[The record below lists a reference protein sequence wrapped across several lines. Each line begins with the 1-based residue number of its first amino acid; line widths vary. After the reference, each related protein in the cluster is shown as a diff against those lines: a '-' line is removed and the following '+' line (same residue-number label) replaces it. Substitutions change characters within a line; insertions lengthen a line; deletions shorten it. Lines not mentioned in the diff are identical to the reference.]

1 MRLVERA
8 IRGAAAGAAAAVVW
22 SAAEV
27 AAARALDHDFT
38 DTRLL
43 GRFATERR
51 WRPAGVAIHAMNGA
65 AFGALFAAAGARG
78 PLAGL
83 RWASAEAVATWPGMA
98 LLDRIHPDRRSGH
111 WPRPL
116 LTDPKVM
123 AQEAAMHALFGLVL
137 GLLAPGG
144 PLDDR

>member
-1 MRLVERA
+1 MRLLERA
-8 IRGAAAGAAAAVVW
+8 IRGAAAGAAAATAW

-27 AAARALDHDFT
+27 AVARALRHDYT
-38 DTRLL
+38 DTRML
-43 GRFATERR
+43 GRVATER
-51 WRPAGVAIHAMNGA
+51 WWLPAGVVIHCANGA
-65 AFGALFAAAGARG
+65 AFGAAFAAAGARG

-83 RWASAEAVATWPGMA
+83 RWAAVESVATWPGMA
-98 LLDRIHPDRRSGH
+98 LLDRIHPDRRSGR

-123 AQEAAMHALFGLVL
+123 GQEAAMHALFGLVL

-144 PLDDR
+144 IADDL

>member
-8 IRGAAAGAAAAVVW
+8 VRGAAAGAAAATVW
-22 SAAEV
+22 SATEF
-27 AAARALDHDFT
+27 AAARILRHDFT

-43 GRFATERR
+43 GRFASERR
-51 WRPAGVAIHAMNGA
+51 WAPAGVAIHAVNGA

-78 PLAGL
+78 PAAGL

-144 PLDDR
+144 LLDER

>member
-8 IRGAAAGAAAAVVW
+8 IRGAAAGAAAAAVW
-22 SAAEV
+22 SAAELAV
-27 AAARALDHDFT
+27 ARALRHDFT

-43 GRFATERR
+43 GRFAAERR
-51 WRPAGVAIHAMNGA
+51 WAPAGVLIHSLNGA

-78 PLAGL
+78 PAAGL
-83 RWASAEAVATWPGMA
+83 RWASAEAVVTWPGMA

-116 LTDPKVM
+116 LTDRRVM
-123 AQEAAMHALFGLVL
+123 AQEVAMHALFGVVL
-137 GLLAPGG
+137 GLLTPGG
-144 PLDDR
+144 INDGS

>member
-1 MRLVERA
+1 
-8 IRGAAAGAAAAVVW
+8 VW
-22 SAAEV
+22 SAAEF
-27 AAARALDHDFT
+27 AAARALGHDFT

-43 GRFATERR
+43 GRFVAERR
-51 WRPAGVAIHAMNGA
+51 WAPAGLAIHAMNGA
-65 AFGALFAAAGARG
+65 AFGALFAAAGACG
-78 PLAGL
+78 PRAGL
-83 RWASAEAVATWPGMA
+83 RWASTEALATWPGMA

-116 LTDPKVM
+116 LTDPRVM

-144 PLDDR
+144 IADGR

>member
-22 SAAEV
+22 SAAEF

>member
-1 MRLVERA
+1 VTRRERA
-8 IRGAAAGAAAAVVW
+8 IRGAAAGAAAAGVW
-22 SAAEV
+22 SAAEFAV
-27 AAARALDHDFT
+27 ARALGHGFT

-43 GRFATERR
+43 GRMASTRR
-51 WRPAGVAIHAMNGA
+51 WLPAGVLIHAFNGA
-65 AFGALFAAAGARG
+65 VFGAAFAAAGARG

-83 RWASAEAVATWPGMA
+83 RWAGAEAVATWPGMA
-98 LLDRIHPDRRSGH
+98 LVDRIHPDRRSGR

-116 LTDPKVM
+116 LTDRRVM

-144 PLDDR
+144 IVGDE